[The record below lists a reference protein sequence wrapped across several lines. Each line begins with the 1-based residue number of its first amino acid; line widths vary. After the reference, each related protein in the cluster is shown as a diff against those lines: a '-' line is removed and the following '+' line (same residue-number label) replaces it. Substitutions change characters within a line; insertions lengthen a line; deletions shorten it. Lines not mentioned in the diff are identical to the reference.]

1 MKRTLILMLVLLL
14 GIANA
19 SFAGVNVLSDKAMDD
34 VNAGDWV
41 VLNDNT
47 PDAQVVDV
55 YRTNNTLWLLEN
67 SQKDLKAVSNA
78 NTIDS
83 AVAVQ
88 TNIARVTGDTA
99 TNNVAV
105 SGKNEANLNN
115 YRPSESS
122 SVTHEDRS
130 VLTKAETK
138 SLNEES
144 SESFG
149 LGYASAS
156 SEASSHSSAI
166 GATHNLLETYNANA
180 VIAGSTKEIG
190 KSGIGGS
197 SIAGV
202 STEDYDKIE
211 VDALLATCSEA
222 SSASEGKLL
231 NIAKSESEKK
241 SFSEAE
247 LCVVDISS
255 KDNTTTRSSQGVN
268 NHILLDATSQQTIN
282 AVSNLNSVASGAAVQ
297 TNIASNVGVTGSISG
312 INTASVSSGF

>member
-14 GIANA
+14 GVANA

-34 VNAGDWV
+34 VSAGDWV
-41 VLNDNT
+41 VINPET
-47 PDAQVVDV
+47 EEVVDV
-55 YRTNNTLWLLEN
+55 YGTNNTLWLLEN

-105 SGKNEANLNN
+105 NGKNEANLNN
-115 YRPSESS
+115 FRPSESS

-130 VLTKAETK
+130 VLTHAASQ
-138 SLNEES
+138 SLSEEF
-144 SESFG
+144 SESCEVGFSNV
-149 LGYASAS
+149 YADSSSASAS
-156 SEASSHSSAI
+156 SSSS
-166 GATHNLLETYNANA
+166 HNLLETLNANA
-180 VIAGSTKEIG
+180 AIAGSERVIG
-190 KSGIGGS
+190 KSGIAGA

-202 STEDYDKIE
+202 ATEDYDKIE
-211 VDALLATCSEA
+211 VD
-222 SSASEGKLL
+222 SSAAAFAC
-231 NIAKSESEKK
+231 AKSETETTILNTAK
-241 SFSEAE
+241 SASAKATAEQAE
-247 LCVVDISS
+247 LCIVDISS
-255 KDNTTTRSSQGVN
+255 KDNTTTRSSQGAN
-268 NHILLDATSQQTIN
+268 NHILLDATSQQTIS

-297 TNIASNVGVTGSISG
+297 TNIASNVGVSGSISG

>member
-1 MKRTLILMLVLLL
+1 MKRTLILLLVLLL
-14 GIANA
+14 GAANT

-41 VLNDNT
+41 VINPET
-47 PDAQVVDV
+47 EEVVDV

-105 SGKNEANLNN
+105 TGNNEANLIN
-115 YRPSESS
+115 YRPADSS

-130 VLTKAETK
+130 VLTHAASLSLSEEYSK
-138 SLNEES
+138 SCELGFSNVYADAS
-144 SESFG
+144 SG
-149 LGYASAS
+149 SAS
-156 SEASSHSSAI
+156 YSSS
-166 GATHNLLETYNANA
+166 HNLLETLNANEA
-180 VIAGSTKEIG
+180 FAGSTKEIG
-190 KSGIGGS
+190 KSGIGGAS
-197 SIAGV
+197 VAGV
-202 STEDYDKIE
+202 AVVDYDKIE
-211 VDALLATCSEA
+211 VDSTAAAAACA
-222 SSASEGKLL
+222 SSESETTLL
-231 NIAKSESEKK
+231 NIAKAESAKATAQ
-241 SFSEAE
+241 EAE
-247 LCVVDISS
+247 LCVVDVSS
-255 KDNTTTRSSQGVN
+255 KDTVTTRSSQGAN

-297 TNIASNVGVTGSISG
+297 TNIASNVGVSGSIG
-312 INTASVSSGF
+312 GVNTASVSSGF